1 MLCSLG
7 SLAALF
13 SAYSNVRRVKN
24 QAGAVQYY
32 DDDDIYYLTGKK
44 NPNAPRVQ
52 EKRIGIGF
60 SINAGSRGEWAVI
73 GITMLFV
80 VGLAIFL
87 AKYDLADITLEV
99 GADSTG
105 RAVASVAAAGDK
117 SSFYLDEITDV
128 EYLDKLPS
136 MSKNVGYDGTVY
148 NIGTFNVQGY
158 GQCDTYICLK
168 TDAAVVVKTE
178 GKIYVFNDESEEGTR
193 EMYDTFVSK

>member
-1 MLCSLG
+1 M
-7 SLAALF
+7 
-13 SAYSNVRRVKN
+13 
-24 QAGAVQYY
+24 
-32 DDDDIYYLTGKK
+32 
-44 NPNAPRVQ
+44 
-52 EKRIGIGF
+52 
-60 SINAGSRGEWAVI
+60 
-73 GITMLFV
+73 
-80 VGLAIFL
+80 
-87 AKYDLADITLEV
+87 
-99 GADSTG
+99 
-105 RAVASVAAAGDK
+105 ASVEAAGEK
-117 SSFYLDEITDV
+117 SSFYLDERTDV